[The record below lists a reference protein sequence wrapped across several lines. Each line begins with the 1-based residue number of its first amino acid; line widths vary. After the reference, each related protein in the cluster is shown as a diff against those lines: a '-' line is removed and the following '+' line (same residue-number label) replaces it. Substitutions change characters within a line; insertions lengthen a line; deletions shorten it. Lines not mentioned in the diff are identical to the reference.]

1 MILMHQEIRVTP
13 KKERQDDSETSVKEI
28 GIENCL
34 QPFLFREKLT
44 PNKILSLFLSLFL
57 EVLLLGIS
65 LSRRVT
71 GHLKQEGLHPQIL
84 MIGISSISSCNQ
96 NDYT

>member
-44 PNKILSLFLSLFL
+44 PNKILSLFLSFPGSSFTWNFTVKKSNRTF
-57 EVLLLGIS
+57 ET
-65 LSRRVT
+65 RRST
-71 GHLKQEGLHPQIL
+71 PT
-84 MIGISSISSCNQ
+84 NFDDR
-96 NDYT
+96 NF